1 MRWKDQIFGELS
13 CNLSATPPSEGN
25 FSRLPI
31 SPLDLG
37 EGLEAEAFAGREVC
51 DDDLLGVLIGGLVDI
66 EVTRL
71 PLALFD
77 AGLWP
82 GGIGEAEPSRH
93 IAHGS
98 EKSVISV

>member
-1 MRWKDQIFGELS
+1 MFGELS
-13 CNLSATPPSEGN
+13 CNLSTTPPSQGN

-31 SPLDLG
+31 ATNLG

-51 DDDLLGVLIGGLVDI
+51 DDYLLGVLIGGVVDI

-71 PLALFD
+71 PLALSMP
-77 AGLWP
+77 AYGRES
-82 GGIGEAEPSRH
+82 GEVAPSRH

>member
-1 MRWKDQIFGELS
+1 MFGELS
-13 CNLSATPPSEGN
+13 CNLSTTPPSQGN

-31 SPLDLG
+31 ATNLG

-51 DDDLLGVLIGGLVDI
+51 DDYLLGVLIGGVVDI